1 MAAHKFI
8 FACDLHFGYERKGG
22 HKVPLHD
29 ARALNAMLKFA
40 ADFRPDTFIWGGDA
54 LDCGAISHHRKGKP
68 GQTEGL
74 RLLADATDGRKAFI
88 EPVEEIVKKG
98 GDLVYMV
105 GNHED
110 WLTDI
115 TDDQPALEGL
125 VDIGT
130 LLKLGKRWEV
140 VPQGGIYRLGK
151 LCFVHGD
158 TVKGGEMVAKAAVI
172 NYEESI
178 RFGHHHTAQLY
189 TKTSPI
195 QNKLAKTGVA
205 VPCLCTKDPK
215 YGEAAPNRWVQGF
228 NYGYIDEKGFY
239 SDYIAFII
247 DGKVTINGKT
257 YSG

>member
-1 MAAHKFI
+1 MIERFI
-8 FACDLHFGYERKGG
+8 ATFDFHFGWERKGG

-29 ARALNAMLKFA
+29 PKAWAAVMAFA
-40 ADFRPDTFIWGGDA
+40 ADFKPHTWIHGGDM
-54 LDCGAISHHRKGKP
+54 LDCGAISHHHKGKP

-74 RLLADATDGRKAFI
+74 RLLADANDGRKVFI
-88 EPVEEIVKKG
+88 EPVEKIVGRNGK
-98 GDLVYMV
+98 LIYIV

-110 WLTDI
+110 WLTDL
-115 TDDQPALEGL
+115 TDEMPALEGI

-130 LLKLGKRWEV
+130 LLHLDKWKII
-140 VPQGGIYRLGK
+140 PQGGLFKLGR

-158 TVKGGEMVAKAAVI
+158 TVKGGEHVAKAAVI

-178 RFGHHHTAQLY
+178 RFGHHHTFQTY

-205 VPCLCTKDPK
+205 VPCLCSKDPK
-215 YGEAAPNRWVQGF
+215 YSEGAPNRWVQGF
-228 NYGYIDEKGFY
+228 LYGYIHDGGFY
-239 SDYIAFII
+239 HDYVAVII
-247 DGKVTINGKT
+247 DGQTTIHGKV